1 MSCVYTDT
9 PGSGSAGS
17 TLAAKKKEMRIGIM
31 AAAIFTLV
39 SAASAED
46 YGHPTAF
53 VVSPIHEAQIVRGD
67 DGMDH
72 VEYDLLIVSVLP
84 EPVTLSSVTVLDPAG
99 KELIRIEQTALAA
112 VTQPL
117 FAHTKTTEIPA
128 SAAVAVEVDLILPPD
143 TAPERLTHRI
153 AYALKAGSVLAPMF
167 DNLEVDAPD
176 VTVTRQPVMVLKPPV
191 KGDGWLVS
199 SGCCRPNL
207 HRDLRVAIDGRRI
220 ETPEAFAIDWAKAK
234 NGRIFDG
241 DGSKNEQHYAF
252 EQDVLAVADGTV
264 VSIQDGKPET
274 TPNQSMI
281 PETKEDY
288 GGNHVILKIAPNV
301 FALYVHLH
309 TGSVAVKVGDVV
321 KAGTPLAKIGNTG
334 PSLGPHLHFGL
345 SDKPSFFSGRA
356 LPFVF
361 DSFAVIGVID
371 FDASEGDHLVMTSDS
386 RQVRSAYP
394 LYGSLVNFP

>member
-1 MSCVYTDT
+1 
-9 PGSGSAGS
+9 
-17 TLAAKKKEMRIGIM
+17 MRIGII
-31 AAAIFTLV
+31 AAAILALV

-99 KELIRIEQTALAA
+99 KELMRIEGAALAA

-153 AYALKAGSVLAPMF
+153 AYALKAGSVLAPMY
-167 DNLEVDAPD
+167 DNLKVDAPD
-176 VTVTRQPVMVLKPPV
+176 VTIARQPAMVLKPPV

-199 SGCCRPNL
+199 SGCCKPNL
-207 HRDLRVAIDGRRI
+207 HRDLRVAIDGLRI
-220 ETPEAFAIDWAKAK
+220 ETPEAFAIDWAKVK

-241 DGSKNEQHYAF
+241 DGSNNEQHHAF

-274 TPNQSMI
+274 TPNQLMV

-301 FALYVHLH
+301 FALYGHLH
-309 TGSVAVKVGDVV
+309 TGSVAVKVDDVV
-321 KAGTPLAKIGNTG
+321 KAGAPLAKIGNTG

-345 SDKPSFFSGRA
+345 SDKPDFSSGRA
-356 LPFVF
+356 LPIVF
-361 DSFAVIGVID
+361 DSFAMVGVVD
-371 FDASEGDHLVMTSDS
+371 FDASEGDHVVMAPDS
-386 RQVRSAYP
+386 RQVRFAYP
-394 LYGSLVNFP
+394 LSGSLVNFP

>member
-1 MSCVYTDT
+1 
-9 PGSGSAGS
+9 
-17 TLAAKKKEMRIGIM
+17 MRIGTM
-31 AAAIFTLV
+31 AAAILALV

-53 VVSPIHEAQIVRGD
+53 VVSPIHQAQIVRGD

-84 EPVTLSSVTVLDPAG
+84 EPLTLSSVTVLNPAG
-99 KELIRIEQTALAA
+99 KELMRIEGAALAA

-153 AYALKAGSVLAPMF
+153 AYALKAGSVLAPMY
-167 DNLEVDAPD
+167 DNPEVDAPD
-176 VTVTRQPVMVLKPPV
+176 VTIARQPAMVLRPPV

-199 SGCCRPNL
+199 SGCCKPNL
-207 HRDLRVAIDGRRI
+207 HRDLRVAIDGLRI
-220 ETPEAFAIDWAKAK
+220 ETPEAFAIDWAKVK

-252 EQDVLAVADGTV
+252 EQDVLAVADGTI

-274 TPNQSMI
+274 TPNQSMV

-301 FALYVHLH
+301 FALYEHLH

-321 KAGTPLAKIGNTG
+321 KAGAPLAKIGNTG
-334 PSLGPHLHFGL
+334 PSLGPHLHYSL
-345 SDKPSFFSGRA
+345 SDKPDFFSGRA

-361 DSFAVIGVID
+361 DSFAMVGVVD
-371 FDASEGDHLVMTSDS
+371 FDASEADHVVIARDS

>member
-1 MSCVYTDT
+1 MR
-9 PGSGSAGS
+9 AG
-17 TLAAKKKEMRIGIM
+17 II
-31 AAAIFTLV
+31 AAAVLTLV
-39 SAASAED
+39 SVASAKD

-53 VVSPIHEAQIVRGD
+53 VVSPIHAAQIVRGD

-72 VEYDLLIVSVLP
+72 VEYDLLIVSVFP

-99 KELIRIEQTALAA
+99 KKLMRIEHAALVA

-117 FAHTKTTEIPA
+117 FAHTKTTEIAA
-128 SAAVAVEVDLILPPD
+128 SAAVVVEVDLILPPD

-167 DNLEVDAPD
+167 DNLQVDAPD
-176 VTVTRQPVMVLKPPV
+176 VTITREPAMVLKPPV

-199 SGCCRPNL
+199 SGCCKPNL
-207 HRDLRVAIDGRRI
+207 HRDLRVAIDGLRI

-234 NGRIFDG
+234 NGKIFEG

-274 TPNQSMI
+274 TPNQSMV

-309 TGSVAVKVGDVV
+309 TGSVTVKVGDMV
-321 KAGTPLAKIGNTG
+321 KAGAPLAMVGNTG

-345 SDKPSFFSGRA
+345 SDKPDFFSGRA

-361 DSFAVIGVID
+361 DSLAVIGVID
-371 FDASEGDHLVMTSDS
+371 FDASEGDHLVMTPDS

-394 LYGSLVNFP
+394 LYGSLVDFP

>member
-1 MSCVYTDT
+1 
-9 PGSGSAGS
+9 
-17 TLAAKKKEMRIGIM
+17 MRIAIM
-31 AAAIFTLV
+31 AAAFLTLV
-39 SAASAED
+39 SAASAGG

-53 VVSPIHEAQIVRGD
+53 VVSPIHEAQIVRGG
-67 DGMDH
+67 DGIDH

-84 EPVTLSSVTVLDPAG
+84 EPVMLSSIAVLNPAG
-99 KELIRIEQTALAA
+99 KELMRIEGAALAA

-128 SAAVAVEVDLILPPD
+128 SAAVAVEIDLILPPG

-153 AYALKAGSVLAPMF
+153 AYALKAGSVLAPMY
-167 DNLEVDAPD
+167 DNPVVDAPE
-176 VTVTRQPVMVLKPPV
+176 VTIAHQPAMVLKPPV

-199 SGCCRPNL
+199 SGCCKPNL

-220 ETPEAFAIDWAKAK
+220 ETPEAFAIYWAKVK

-252 EQDVLAVADGTV
+252 EQDVLAVGDGTV

-274 TPNQSMI
+274 TPNQSMV
-281 PETKEDY
+281 PETNKDY
-288 GGNHVILKIAPNV
+288 GGNHVILKIARNV

-321 KAGTPLAKIGNTG
+321 KAGAPLAKIGNTG
-334 PSLGPHLHFGL
+334 PSFGPHLHFGL
-345 SDKPSFFSGRA
+345 SDKPDFFSGRA

-361 DSFAVIGVID
+361 ASFAMVGIID
-371 FDASEGDHLVMTSDS
+371 FDASTGDHVVVAPDS
-386 RQVRSAYP
+386 RRVRSAYP
-394 LYGSLVNFP
+394 VVGSLVNFP

>member
-1 MSCVYTDT
+1 
-9 PGSGSAGS
+9 
-17 TLAAKKKEMRIGIM
+17 MRIPLV
-31 AAAIFTLV
+31 AVAILALV

-46 YGHPTAF
+46 GGHPSAF
-53 VVSPIHEAQIVRGD
+53 VVNPIHEAQIVRGA

-84 EPVTLSSVTVLDPAG
+84 EPVTLSRVTVLDPAG
-99 KELIRIEQTALAA
+99 KELMRIEGAALAM

-153 AYALKAGSVLAPMF
+153 AYGLKVGSVLAPMY

-176 VTVTRQPVMVLKPPV
+176 VTIARQPAMVLKPPV

-199 SGCCRPNL
+199 IGCCKPNL
-207 HRDLRVAIDGRRI
+207 HRALRVAIDGVRI
-220 ETPEAFAIDWAKAK
+220 ETPEAFAIDWAKVK
-234 NGRIFDG
+234 NDRIVDG
-241 DGSKNEQHYAF
+241 DGGENKQHYAF

-264 VSIQDGKPET
+264 ASIQDGKPET
-274 TPNQSMI
+274 PPNQSMI
-281 PETKEDY
+281 PETKADY

-301 FALYVHLH
+301 FALYAHLH
-309 TGSVAVKVGDVV
+309 TGSIAVKVGDVL
-321 KAGTPLAKIGNTG
+321 KAGARLAKIGNTG
-334 PSLGPHLHFGL
+334 PSFGPHLHFGL
-345 SDKPSFFSGRA
+345 SDKPDFFSGRA

-361 DSFAVIGVID
+361 DNLAMVAVVD
-371 FDASEGDHLVMTSDS
+371 LDASEQDHLVMAPDS
-386 RQVRSAYP
+386 RQIRSAYP
-394 LYGSLVNFP
+394 LSGSLVNFP

>member
-1 MSCVYTDT
+1 
-9 PGSGSAGS
+9 
-17 TLAAKKKEMRIGIM
+17 MRIEIV
-31 AAAIFTLV
+31 AAAMLALA
-39 SAASAED
+39 SAASAGG

-84 EPVTLSSVTVLDPAG
+84 EPVRLSSITVLNPAG
-99 KELIRIEQTALAA
+99 KEHMRIEGAALAA

-128 SAAVAVEVDLILPPD
+128 SGAVAVEIDLILPPG
-143 TAPERLTHRI
+143 TAPERLIHRI
-153 AYALKAGSVLAPMF
+153 AYALKAGSVLAPMY
-167 DNLEVDAPD
+167 DNPEVDAPD
-176 VTVTRQPVMVLKPPV
+176 VTIARQPVTVLKPPV

-199 SGCCRPNL
+199 SGCCKPNL
-207 HRDLRVAIDGRRI
+207 HRDLRVAIDGLRI
-220 ETPEAFAIDWAKAK
+220 ETPEAFAIDWAKVK

-241 DGSKNEQHYAF
+241 DGSRNEQHYAF

-274 TPNQSMI
+274 VPNRSMV
-281 PETKEDY
+281 PETKTDY
-288 GGNHVILKIAPNV
+288 GGNYVILKIAPNV
-301 FALYVHLH
+301 FALYGHLH

-321 KAGTPLAKIGNTG
+321 KAGAPLAKIGNTG

-345 SDKPSFFSGRA
+345 SDKPDFFSGRA

-361 DSFAVIGVID
+361 DSFTIAGMVD
-371 FDASEGDHLVMTSDS
+371 FDASEGDHVVTAPDS

-394 LYGSLVNFP
+394 LVGSLVNFP